1 MPNLTLSEKVV
12 IKKGEDIAL
21 ENSYDLAVIDDNKFK
36 YYPEGSIPKKNKWY
50 SFKRNKITDVYA
62 VSNDERHKTNI
73 VKPISHA
80 DGIHDFTVNIYIRF
94 AVLDPETIIRTLRRD
109 PVKCLRDEATRVIV
123 RFLREE
129 NWSDLKDPQKFLT
142 LKKNVLESYVSSGRN
157 DSEAIFDIIQEHAK
171 EYGLRPIEIDFNI
184 KLPEKELEV
193 EISTEQISNEK
204 QIREAQIKKDIHL
217 DKVVHE
223 KNLQGK
229 QLGGQLNDYDRKE
242 RIKDQMTD
250 TANDFIKQTGL
261 NIADGSHSIEE
272 VKKILLETQQL
283 NNSLQIGGNLNQ
295 SVNSLDKGKKLSNSI
310 YETLSELRSENI
322 GLKTQKKLIGSL
334 FHMIGAE
341 LLGEDSTS
349 YGKHF
354 EQMDISNELFEF
366 IKAKFTEIKNRIEN
380 NDIL

>member
-21 ENSYDLAVIDDNKFK
+21 ENSYDLVVVDDNKFK
-36 YYPEGSIPKKNKWY
+36 YYKEGNIPKKNKWY

-94 AVLDPETIIRTLRRD
+94 AVQDPETLIRTLRRD
-109 PVKCLRDEATRVIV
+109 PVKCLREETTRVIV

-129 NWSDLKDPQKFLT
+129 NWSDLKDPQKFLI
-142 LKKNVLESYVSSGRN
+142 LKKSVLESYVSSGRN

-193 EISTEQISNEK
+193 EITTEKISNEK
-204 QIREAQIKKDIHL
+204 QIKEAEIKKDIHL
-217 DKVVHE
+217 EKVVHE

-242 RIKDQMTD
+242 QLKDQMTQ
-250 TANDFIKQTGL
+250 TAMNYIDKTGSNL
-261 NIADGSHSIEE
+261 ADGSHSMED
-272 VKKILLETQQL
+272 VKKILAETQQL
-283 NNSLQIGGNLNQ
+283 TTSLQSGESNNYLIESGNN
-295 SVNSLDKGKKLSNSI
+295 GKNIIRPI
-310 YETLSELRSENI
+310 YEIINEIKTSNI
-322 GLKTQKKLIGSL
+322 DLNTQKTLIGSL
-334 FHMIGAE
+334 FHIIGAE
-341 LLGEDSTS
+341 LLEENSKPYAEPLKKVSVSD
-349 YGKHF
+349 
-354 EQMDISNELFEF
+354 ELYEF
-366 IKAKFTEIKNRIEN
+366 TLAKLGEIKNRITKNE
-380 NDIL
+380 IL